1 MNKQINLLLIL
12 ILSCSEDDVIISNT
26 PPNLP
31 SQNYKIDLHS
41 NSGSLLE
48 SVTIYWNNTEGEVE
62 LTDSNILITPSEN
75 SHTFSEMTRGEFRDI
90 TIQVI
95 TSDSIYVDSIQI
107 FTWPVYPVYNFR
119 YEVETVMRG
128 NGVWDEGETYI
139 DLANGIWDIG
149 EDFIDCGTDE
159 NGNTI
164 CKNDE
169 AWNETFGNGQWD
181 EGEEFDD
188 IKYPKYHRVLN
199 WSPTSEPDETFSNYI
214 IYRADYDNIDILIN
228 PEDCECEIV
237 TLTTKLDSSFTDLD
251 SMVTEK
257 SGEFEYFYQIRV
269 NSISDGK
276 NSYIYNYTNF
286 TSPSKVSL
294 VDANVSNNNSDFIQV
309 TWDAVS
315 ISTYLYQYEI
325 WRISNDNADD
335 FRRMA
340 IIGDPDQEK
349 FIDRNVGNGTSYNYS
364 VAVVAINGDRVFSD
378 YVTGWSIP

>member
-62 LTDSNILITPSEN
+62 LDDSGTLINPGGS
-75 SHTFSEMTRGEFRDI
+75 SHTFSGMNPGEFRDI
-90 TIQVI
+90 TIRVD
-95 TSDSIYVDSIQI
+95 DSTYVDSIQI
-107 FTWPVYPVYNFR
+107 FTRPVYPASNFR
-119 YEVETVMRG
+119 HEVEMVMR
-128 NGVWDEGETYI
+128 
-139 DLANGIWDIG
+139 
-149 EDFIDCGTDE
+149 
-159 NGNTI
+159 
-164 CKNDE
+164 
-169 AWNETFGNGQWD
+169 GNGQWD

-269 NSISDGK
+269 NSISDGR

-294 VDANVSNNNSDFIQV
+294 VDANVSNNNSNFIQV

-325 WRISNDNADD
+325 WRISDDNADD
-335 FRRMA
+335 LRRMA
-340 IIGDPDQEK
+340 IIVDPDQEK
-349 FIDRNVGNGTSYNYS
+349 FMDRTVGNGTSYNYS

>member
-95 TSDSIYVDSIQI
+95 TNDSIYVDSIQI
-107 FTWPVYPVYNFR
+107 FTRPVYPVYNFR
-119 YEVETVMRG
+119 YEIETVMRG
-128 NGVWDEGETYI
+128 NERWDPGENFT
-139 DLANGIWDIG
+139 DLDSNNVRNDG
-149 EDFIDCGTDE
+149 ENFTDLE
-159 NGNTI
+159 I
-164 CKNDE
+164 
-169 AWNETFGNGQWD
+169 
-181 EGEEFDD
+181 
-188 IKYPKYHRVLN
+188 PKYHRVLN
-199 WSPTSEPDETFSNYI
+199 WTPTSEPDETFSNYI
-214 IYRADYDNIDILIN
+214 IYRADNNNVDILIN
-228 PEDCECEIV
+228 PEYCGCDIA
-237 TLTTKLDSSFTDLD
+237 TLTKLDTSFTD
-251 SMVTEK
+251 SMVAEK
-257 SGEFEYFYQIRV
+257 PSIFDYYYQIRV
-269 NSISDGK
+269 NSISDGR

-286 TSPSKVSL
+286 TAQSIVSL
-294 VDANVSNNNSDFIQV
+294 VDTNVSKNNSDFIQV

-315 ISTYLYQYEI
+315 TSIYLYQYEI
-325 WRISNDNADD
+325 WRISADNADD
-335 FRRMA
+335 LQRMA
-340 IIGDPDQEK
+340 IIVDPDQEK
-349 FIDRNVGNGTSYNYS
+349 FMDRNVGSGTSYNYS

-378 YVTGWSIP
+378 YVTGWSVP